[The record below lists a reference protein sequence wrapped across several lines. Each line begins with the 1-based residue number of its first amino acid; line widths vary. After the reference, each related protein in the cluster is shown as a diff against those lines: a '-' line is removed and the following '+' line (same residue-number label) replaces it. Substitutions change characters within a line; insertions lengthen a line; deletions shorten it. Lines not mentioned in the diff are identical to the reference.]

1 MYTAAMGTAQGME
14 GVATSAQV
22 EREVVELHAFFVE
35 WFGGR
40 CPNDD
45 ATYEGRLAARLSD
58 DFFYV
63 MPGGESLTRETLLT
77 QLRAGYG
84 RNPAFGIEVRDIR
97 VRFEDASA
105 VLATY
110 EERQTGARNSA
121 QSDNRRLSTVLFVRD
136 GTQLRW
142 HHIHETWLP

>member
-1 MYTAAMGTAQGME
+1 MDTVESM
-14 GVATSAQV
+14 ATSAQV

-40 CPNDD
+40 CPDDD
-45 ATYEGRLAARLSD
+45 ATYANRLVSRLTD

-63 MPGGESLTRETLLT
+63 MPGGESLTREPLLT
-77 QLRAGYG
+77 RLRAGYG
-84 RNPAFGIEVRDIR
+84 QNPAFDIEVRDIR
-97 VRFEDASA
+97 VRFEDARS

-110 EERQTGARNSA
+110 EERQTGARNSG

-136 GTQLRW
+136 GAQLRW